1 MAQRTLAGPEVREV
15 AAMALTGTLD
25 VFGVAEVL
33 DVLVTTGKTGCLSV
47 TGDGGRGRVWVSD
60 GAVAAGSTDRVSDGP
75 LDEVLCD
82 LLRYE
87 TGDFS
92 FDVDERSPGIAERA
106 SLGELLDRAQAMV
119 AEWRELEETVPSVT
133 HWVRLAETLPDGDH
147 VTIDA
152 AQWHALAAVG
162 DGCSVAELAERLDLT
177 ELNVLR
183 TVHDLVTWGLT
194 VVEPHRT
201 AGANRRPT
209 RRVRR

>member
-1 MAQRTLAGPEVREV
+1 
-15 AAMALTGTLD
+15 MALTGTLD

-33 DVLVTTGKTGCLSV
+33 EALVATGKTGCLSV
-47 TGDGGRGRVWVSD
+47 TGDGGQGRVWVSD

-92 FDVDERSPGIAERA
+92 FDVDERSPTVGEGA
-106 SLGELLDRAQAMV
+106 SLGDLLDRALAMV
-119 AEWRELEETVPSVT
+119 AEWRELEEAVPSVT
-133 HWVRLAETLPDGDH
+133 CWVRLAESLPDGAH

-152 AQWHALAAVG
+152 AQWHALAAVR
-162 DGCSVAELAERLDLT
+162 DGCSVADLAERLDLT

-183 TVHDLVTWGLT
+183 TVHDLVTYGLT
-194 VVEPHRT
+194 VVEPHRSP
-201 AGANRRPT
+201 GRNRRPA
-209 RRVRR
+209 RQARS

>member
-1 MAQRTLAGPEVREV
+1 
-15 AAMALTGTLD
+15 MALTGTLD
-25 VFGVAEVL
+25 VFGVAEL
-33 DVLVTTGKTGCLSV
+33 LEALVATGRTGCLSV
-47 TGDGGRGRVWVSD
+47 TGDGGQGRVWVSH
-60 GAVAAGSTDRVSDGP
+60 GAVAAGSTDRVADGP

-92 FDVDERSPGIAERA
+92 FATDERSPTATAGV

-119 AEWRELEETVPSVT
+119 AEWRELEAAVPSMT
-133 HWVRLAETLPDGDH
+133 CWVRLAEALPVGEH

-162 DGCSVAELAERLDLT
+162 DGCSVADLAERLDLT

-183 TVHDLVTWGLT
+183 TVHDLVIYGLT
-194 VVEPHRT
+194 VVEPHRSP
-201 AGANRRPT
+201 GRNRRPA
-209 RRVRR
+209 RQARS